1 MGIRRTLHRV
11 GGQRRHNMFVHTAA
25 VASLLMAALLVP
37 ADLSAQGFELTG
49 ETSLTGTFTLTLF
62 DGDSTSHSLTATANG
77 GLIFFT
83 GEVERPVVAQL
94 EHPAM
99 HQPLFFY
106 VENADISM
114 VINASRPEAS
124 VVKGSRSN
132 SEYRY
137 LMEQYR
143 GSDDPN
149 AFLKQWAKNNAGSIY
164 LPFVLHQQRG
174 SLDDAVCRQLV
185 GQVSGEACHTYHYTL
200 LRRWLRETPAV
211 AEGCEMPNFAYLNA
225 QKARCEFAQT
235 RNTEGATLLFFG
247 ATWCDRCKQQ
257 LDEAARIVDTNTARL
272 LVINIDDNPNG
283 WDAHY
288 LKQLSVD
295 HLPYMIWVDKSGTV
309 VARDIRIWELKK
321 YAKQRRQ
328 E

>member
-1 MGIRRTLHRV
+1 MGKFSASCSV
-11 GGQRRHNMFVHTAA
+11 GTRCRHSARLSA
-25 VASLLMAALLVP
+25 AALLVALLLCLAVP
-37 ADLSAQGFELTG
+37 GRVLAQGFEITG
-49 ETSLTGTFTLTLF
+49 ESSLSGTFTLTLY
-62 DGDSTSHSLTATANG
+62 DGDSTSHSLTAPCNK
-77 GLIFFT
+77 GLFLFT
-83 GEVERPVVAQL
+83 GTVERPVVASL

-99 HQPLFFY
+99 RQPLYFY
-106 VENADISM
+106 VENSEISIA
-114 VINASRPEAS
+114 VNASHPETS
-124 VVKGSRSN
+124 VIKGSRSN

-149 AFLKQWAKNNAGSIY
+149 AFLRQWAKNNAGSIY
-164 LPFVLHQQRG
+164 LPFVLQHQRG
-174 SLDDAVCRQLV
+174 QLDDALCRQLV
-185 GQVSGEACHTYHYTL
+185 GQVTGDGLHTYHYTL

-211 AEGCEMPNFAYLNA
+211 TEGCEMPNFAYLNA
-225 QKARCEFAQT
+225 EKARCEFAQT
-235 RNTEGATLLFFG
+235 RNADGATLLYFS
-247 ATWCDRCKQQ
+247 ASWCDLCKQQ
-257 LDEAARIVDTNTARL
+257 LDEASRMLDGASTQL

-321 YAKQRRQ
+321 LAKQRRQ

>member
-1 MGIRRTLHRV
+1 MGKFSASCSV
-11 GGQRRHNMFVHTAA
+11 GTRCRHSARLSA
-25 VASLLMAALLVP
+25 AALLVALLLCLAVP
-37 ADLSAQGFELTG
+37 GRVLAQGFEITG
-49 ETSLTGTFTLTLF
+49 ESSLSGTFTLTLY
-62 DGDSTSHSLTATANG
+62 DGDSTSHSLTAPCNK
-77 GLIFFT
+77 GLFLFT
-83 GEVERPVVAQL
+83 GTVERPVVASL

-99 HQPLFFY
+99 RQPLYFY
-106 VENADISM
+106 VENSEISIA
-114 VINASRPEAS
+114 VNASHPETS
-124 VVKGSRSN
+124 VIKGSRSN

-149 AFLKQWAKNNAGSIY
+149 AFLRQWAKNNAGSIY
-164 LPFVLHQQRG
+164 LPFVLQRQRG
-174 SLDDAVCRQLV
+174 QLDDALCRQLV
-185 GQVSGEACHTYHYTL
+185 GQVTGDGLHTYHYTL

-211 AEGCEMPNFAYLNA
+211 TEGCEMPNFAYLNA
-225 QKARCEFAQT
+225 EKARCEFAQT
-235 RNTEGATLLFFG
+235 RNADGATLLYFS
-247 ATWCDRCKQQ
+247 ASWCDLCKQQ
-257 LDEAARIVDTNTARL
+257 LDEASRMLDGASTQL

-321 YAKQRRQ
+321 LAKQRRQ